1 MSKDEGMMNVQMTN
15 NMGCCLSASIGAL
28 SRVRQSDGL
37 VPWRVWRIIVPLLL
51 CVAAIPARADTIT
64 VTNTNDS
71 GSGSLRQAL
80 ADANDGDTIDF
91 AVSGTIGLTSG
102 ELFVDKSITISGPGA
117 KNLAVDGN
125 AKSRVFHI
133 GTGEIVTISDLTI
146 TNGHSTGLSPDVG
159 GAGIYNDH
167 AMLTVDNCAF
177 TGNTVD
183 VSGDISAGGAIF
195 NDGSQG
201 GSATLTISS
210 STLNNN
216 SARDGGGIYNAGYN
230 DGGVTVDV
238 SNSTLSGNTAGAYG
252 GGMESVGLFGQANS
266 VLVTFDNSTL
276 SGNAAALDGDAI
288 SNVDATVELSNSILN
303 GQPSG
308 EQIFNLQGVVMSHGY
323 NLSSADDPRFLTGPG
338 DQINTDPLLG
348 PLRSNG
354 GPTLT
359 QRPFPGSL
367 AIEGGDPSFTP
378 PPLYD
383 QRGPGFNRVVNGR
396 LDIGAF
402 EVQSGKPPP
411 PPRPRPR
418 PTPHPRPT
426 P

>member
-1 MSKDEGMMNVQMTN
+1 M
-15 NMGCCLSASIGAL
+15 
-28 SRVRQSDGL
+28 
-37 VPWRVWRIIVPLLL
+37 LLF
-51 CVAAIPARADTIT
+51 CAVAIFAHATTIT

-71 GSGSLRQAL
+71 GPGSLRQAL
-80 ADANDGDTIDF
+80 VDANDGDTIDF
-91 AVSGTIGLTSG
+91 AVTGTIGLTNG
-102 ELFVDKSITISGPGA
+102 ELLVDKSITISGPGA
-117 KNLAVDGN
+117 DSLAVNGN
-125 AKSRVFHI
+125 ANSRVFHI
-133 GTGEIVTISDLTI
+133 GPDEIVIISGLTI
-146 TNGHSTGLSPDVG
+146 TNGHSTGQSPDVG

-167 AMLTVDNCAF
+167 ATLTVDNCAF

-183 VSGDISAGGAIF
+183 VSGDFSAGGAIF
-195 NDGSQG
+195 NDGLG

-216 SARDGGGIYNAGYN
+216 SARDGGGIYNAGQN
-230 DGGVTVDV
+230 DGSVTVAV
-238 SNSTLSGNTAGAYG
+238 SNSTLSGNLAGSFG
-252 GGMESVGLFGQANS
+252 GGMESVGLFGPTNN
-266 VLVTFDNSTL
+266 VLVTLANSTL
-276 SGNAAALDGDAI
+276 SGNAAGLDGDAI
-288 SNVDATVELSNSILN
+288 SNVGATVELSNSILN

-308 EQIFNLQGVVMSHGY
+308 EQIFDLQGIVTSHGY
-323 NLSSADDPRFLTGPG
+323 SLSSADDPRFLTGPG

-359 QRPFPGSL
+359 QRPFPGSP
-367 AIEGGDPSFTP
+367 AIDAGDPTFTP

-383 QRGPGFNRVVNGR
+383 QRGLGFNRLVNGR

-411 PPRPRPR
+411 PPTPRPR

-426 P
+426 PP